1 MTTAVQ
7 HRRGTT
13 AEHATFTGLEGEV
26 TIDTTKDTA
35 VIHDGVLAGGVPL
48 ARENLANVT
57 PSGLAA
63 ITGAS
68 TASDDKF
75 FIYDQSATTLKSIT
89 RAELNNAMEIDALA
103 NVTIT
108 GGTINGTTIGNTT
121 AAAGTFTSITNTGG
135 TANGVTYLNGSKV
148 LTTGSALTWDAQKF
162 EIVPTS
168 DSFFTGGLRVSRY
181 SGGNLQYGTITN
193 NGNLVLTA
201 VEAAVGTP
209 AITFRTSTDGS
220 TSTEQ
225 MRLTSTSLYTASGI
239 NVGIG
244 TSSTS
249 TRLSVDN
256 TRSDTAGTG
265 WFTYTNAA
273 VTSGKRG
280 MRVDTYNGYWFDYYN
295 GSTWSAQMGLDS
307 SGNLGL
313 GVTPSAWSSASRPAL
328 QLPNGAAL
336 FSRSG
341 STFLGQN
348 FFYNSS
354 DTGTYIAD
362 GFATLYY
369 QASGQHQ
376 WFNAPSGTA
385 GNVAPLTQAMTLSAA
400 GGLSVGTPTDAGA
413 GNLLVNGLGT
423 FTATTANGAR
433 ALKLIGRPTTNDAQV
448 GFFASD
454 GTTSQ
459 GFFNNTPSKL
469 SWYTPSG
476 SEAFVFDSSGNLGL
490 GVAPSA
496 WGSGIKVLQF
506 ANDASLSTH
515 TAGGN
520 LFLNSNAY
528 YNGTNWIYSNSNL
541 ASQYQQFIG
550 KHIWYTAPSGTA
562 GNAIS
567 FNQAMTL
574 DASGRLLIGGTST
587 YDFNGQANL
596 VVNGTAGLSTITIA
610 SPTSGHLVFA
620 DGTSGTA
627 LYAGNIAYNHA
638 SNTMT
643 FGTDGAFGHVT
654 IDAVGNLLVGTASA
668 GGTGTYRGVTICGG
682 LTGSLG
688 ASYDYVGALYKY
700 DSVNENGLGFWNTRG
715 GASPAGGAVLK
726 FYVGTSFTTVGN
738 ISTSASSTSYNTS
751 SDYRLKE
758 NVVGVTGASA
768 RVQQLNPVRFN
779 FIADLNKTVDG
790 FLAHEVQNVVPE
802 AITGTKDEVETYTDD
817 EGNEQTRPVYQGIDQ
832 SKLVPLLT
840 AALQEALAKIESLE
854 ARLDAANI

>member
-57 PSGLAA
+57 PSGLAT

-121 AAAGTFTSITNTGG
+121 AAAGTFTNLTASGTVTIPDNAISGDKVEGGTINAITINTLTATNNPTLSAG

-148 LTTGSALTWDAQKF
+148 LTSGSGLTFDGFNQIITAATNGVGFRVKGSASSTNIDAT
-162 EIVPTS
+162 TS
-168 DSFFTGGLRVSRY
+168 RG
-181 SGGNLQYGTITN
+181 GTIALYNLDTT
-193 NGNLVLTA
+193 NGNTSA
-201 VEAAVGTP
+201 VEFYNSNELASSYISGVNVSHVG
-209 AITFRTSTDGS
+209 RTGAMVFGIANGS
-220 TSTEQ
+220 APTEQ
-225 MRLTSTSLYTASGI
+225 MRLTSTSLYTASSI

-496 WGSGIKVLQF
+496 WSAGKAIQLNDVAVSLWGVSGNTVLC
-506 ANDASLSTH
+506 NNSYYDSTDKYA
-515 TAGGN
+515 TTSG
-520 LFLNSNAY
+520 
-528 YNGTNWIYSNSNL
+528 
-541 ASQYQQFIG
+541 ASQYAQFNG

-567 FNQAMTL
+567 FTQAMTL
-574 DASGRLLIGGTST
+574 
-587 YDFNGQANL
+587 
-596 VVNGTAGLSTITIA
+596 TA
-610 SPTSGHLVFA
+610 
-620 DGTSGTA
+620 
-627 LYAGNIAYNHA
+627 AG
-638 SNTMT
+638 
-643 FGTDGAFGHVT
+643 D
-654 IDAVGNLLVGTASA
+654 LLVGTTSA
-668 GGTGTYRGVTICGG
+668 GGTGTYRGVTIGGG
-682 LTGSLG
+682 LTGNLG